1 MVDIKNL
8 LEPGE
13 YPIERYRVKITELI
27 DSGWAVN
34 IPWWR
39 AFITNQRLILVP
51 EANKQC
57 SPTIIPLNDIVHVWN
72 VGLGRLDGVVFSLT
86 NGERLH
92 MIVDW
97 NQGRRFMRDTLRVL
111 EAPPTNGKSYLL

>member
-1 MVDIKNL
+1 MVEIKDL
-8 LEPGE
+8 LEEGE
-13 YPIERYRVKITELI
+13 YPIERYRVKVTELI

-39 AFITNQRLILVP
+39 AFITNRRLILIP
-51 EANKQC
+51 EATKQC

-97 NQGRRFMRDTLRVL
+97 NQGRRFTRDTLRVL
-111 EAPPTNGKSYLL
+111 EAPPESGKNYLL

>member
-1 MVDIKNL
+1 MADIKDL
-8 LEPGE
+8 LEQGE
-13 YPIERYRVKITELI
+13 YPIERYRVKVTELI
-27 DSGWAVN
+27 DSGWAVK

-39 AFITNQRLILVP
+39 AFITNRRLILIP
-51 EANKQC
+51 EATKKC
-57 SPTIIPLNDIVHVWN
+57 SPTSIPLNDIVHVWN

-111 EAPPTNGKSYLL
+111 EAPPGAGKSYLL